1 MYKIKTFNKIAQ
13 EGLQKLP
20 EEFALTEAADYD
32 AIILRSY
39 KMSEAELTD
48 KLSAVARA
56 GAGVNNIP
64 VELYSKNGVV
74 VFNTPGANAN
84 AVKELVILGMLLSTR
99 KVAAGIEWLK
109 SQKDADVDIEKEVE
123 SQKSAYAG
131 PEILNKSVGVIG
143 LGAIGTK
150 VANALNALGMKV
162 YGYDPYLSLDGA
174 WSIDKEVK
182 RITNFDW
189 LLQNCDFLT
198 IHVPLNDQTRDTI
211 NSENLKKAKD
221 GIRIINLARGG
232 LCNDEAVIEGI
243 VSGKV
248 GCYVTDFPNEKL
260 LGYDNIIAIP
270 HLGASTPES
279 ETNCAI
285 MAAEQVTDFLINGN
299 IKNSVNYPA
308 CNMGG
313 CSAKARLTVCHKN
326 IPNMVGQITAVLAAD
341 KINISDMMNKSKGDY
356 AYTMIDVDNEIT
368 DKVIAD
374 LSAINDVLKVR
385 KI

>member
-1 MYKIKTFNKIAQ
+1 MT
-13 EGLQKLP
+13 
-20 EEFALTEAADYD
+20 EEADYD

-48 KLSAVARA
+48 KLCAVARA

-64 VELYSKNGVV
+64 VELYSKKGVV

-150 VANALNALGMKV
+150 VANALNALGMKG

-182 RITNFDW
+182 RVTNFDW

-211 NSENLKKAKD
+211 NSENLKNAKD

-232 LCNDEAVIEGI
+232 LCNDEAIVEGI
-243 VSGKV
+243 VSGKI

-285 MAAEQVTDFLINGN
+285 MAAEQITDFLTNGN
-299 IKNSVNYPA
+299 IKNSVNYPT
-308 CNMGG
+308 CHMGSL
-313 CSAKARLTVCHKN
+313 SAKARLTVCHKN

-341 KINISDMMNKSKGDY
+341 KINSSDMMNKSKGDY

-368 DKVIAD
+368 EKVMAD
-374 LSAINDVLKVR
+374 LSAINDILKVR
-385 KI
+385 KNINS

>member
-13 EGLQKLP
+13 EGLRRLP
-20 EEFALTEAADYD
+20 EEFAMTEEADYD

-48 KLSAVARA
+48 KLCAVARA

-64 VELYSKNGVV
+64 VELYSKKGVV

-182 RITNFDW
+182 RVTNFDW

-211 NSENLKKAKD
+211 NSENLKNAKD

-232 LCNDEAVIEGI
+232 LCNDEAIVEGI
-243 VSGKV
+243 VSGKI

-285 MAAEQVTDFLINGN
+285 MAAEQITDFLTNGN
-299 IKNSVNYPA
+299 IKNSVNYPT
-308 CNMGG
+308 CHMGSL
-313 CSAKARLTVCHKN
+313 SAKARLTVCHKN

-368 DKVIAD
+368 EKVMAD
-374 LSAINDVLKVR
+374 LSAINDILKVR